1 MVGRSTYL
9 IKSLTFYC
17 TGHFPEPSRCAQFL
31 RHKSYLASPMMLAK
45 TSCRP
50 NTLVQNAGE
59 FVITFPR
66 GYHAGF
72 NLGFNCAESVNFA
85 LDSWI
90 EIGRKAQAC
99 NCVSYR
105 YRPLLSSFFSDILTY
120 ILNSVRINI
129 DELLQDQELA
139 MAQAAK
145 PKSKFISSSSSRKR
159 KSDEN
164 YTPNSMKKAKVSPEA
179 PKVALPKVTIRL
191 KLGPRPPELDPF
203 PCCLCVSASREGLL
217 PVHDKP
223 LVQHSAY
230 VDTKMWMAH
239 ESCARV
245 LPETWLDEAETG
257 PVLED
262 GTRKQEKMVFGVDA
276 IVKDR
281 WNLVSDIPLCR
292 PLLSIDQV
300 SLRRNVQRVPR
311 IALRCM
317 VPRSS
322 APEASALRHS
332 TYPVRAK
339 AQSME

>member
-1 MVGRSTYL
+1 
-9 IKSLTFYC
+9 
-17 TGHFPEPSRCAQFL
+17 
-31 RHKSYLASPMMLAK
+31 MMLAK

-50 NTLVQNAGE
+50 NTLVQHAGE

-105 YRPLLSSFFSDILTY
+105 YRRLISFFLFDILTY
-120 ILNSVRINI
+120 ILNSVRINV

-139 MAQAAK
+139 MAKGAK
-145 PKSKFISSSSSRKR
+145 PKSSSSSTRKR

-164 YTPNSMKKAKVSPEA
+164 DTLNSMKKAKVA
-179 PKVALPKVTIRL
+179 PQAPNVTLPKVTIRL

-203 PCCLCVSASREGLL
+203 PCCLCVSSSRDGLL

-223 LVQHSAY
+223 LVQHPAY
-230 VDTKMWMAH
+230 ADTKMWMAH

-257 PVLED
+257 PMLQD

-281 WNLVSDIPLCR
+281 WNLVSHIPLYQL
-292 PLLSIDQV
+292 LLSINQV
-300 SLRRNVQRVPR
+300 SIRRNVQHVPR
-311 IALRCM
+311 SAPRCM
-317 VPRSS
+317 APRSS
-322 APEASALRHS
+322 APEASAPRRSIYH
-332 TYPVRAK
+332 VRAK
-339 AQSME
+339 VQSMA

>member
-1 MVGRSTYL
+1 
-9 IKSLTFYC
+9 
-17 TGHFPEPSRCAQFL
+17 
-31 RHKSYLASPMMLAK
+31 MMLAK

-50 NTLVQNAGE
+50 NTLVQHAGE

-90 EIGRKAQAC
+90 ELGRKAQAC
-99 NCVSYR
+99 NCVNYR
-105 YRPLLSSFFSDILTY
+105 YRPLISSLFDILTY
-120 ILNSVRINI
+120 IFISVRINI
-129 DELLQDQELA
+129 DELLQDRELA
-139 MAQAAK
+139 MAKAAK
-145 PKSKFISSSSSRKR
+145 PKSKSISSSSSRKR

-164 YTPNSMKKAKVSPEA
+164 DTPNSMKKAKVSPQA
-179 PKVALPKVTIRL
+179 PNVVLPKVTIRL

-203 PCCLCVSASREGLL
+203 PCCLCVSSSREGLL

-230 VDTKMWMAH
+230 ADTKLWMAH

-245 LPETWLDEAETG
+245 IPETWLDEAETG

-262 GTRKQEKMVFGVDA
+262 GTRKQAKMVFGVDA

-281 WNLVSDIPLCR
+281 WNLVSDPSANLCCPLTRFLCVEMFSVFQES
-292 PLLSIDQV
+292 P
-300 SLRRNVQRVPR
+300 
-311 IALRCM
+311 
-317 VPRSS
+317 
-322 APEASALRHS
+322 
-332 TYPVRAK
+332 
-339 AQSME
+339 